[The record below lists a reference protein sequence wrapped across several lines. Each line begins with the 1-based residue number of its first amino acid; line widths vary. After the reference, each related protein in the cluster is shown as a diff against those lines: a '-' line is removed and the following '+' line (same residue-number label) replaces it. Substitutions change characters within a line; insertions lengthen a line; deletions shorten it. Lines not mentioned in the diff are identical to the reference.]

1 MVAAYTEL
9 NPRKFSEIAPM
20 IERIA
25 HFCIGRRK
33 LVVGLLLACTLILSW
48 FAMHIQVRTVFEDM
62 LPSKHEYVKTHEKF
76 KSTFGGSNMVT
87 IMLEVDKGDIFQQ
100 SVLEKVR
107 DLTLGMREVSAVN
120 QFQITSLA
128 SKKLKEVHAS
138 TSGIESVPL
147 MWPDVPQTAE
157 KMAELKSSVL
167 RNPLVYGPY
176 VSKDLQATLITVDFI
191 DEKVDYATVFQEI
204 NAQIAKVDDGSVK
217 IRVVGDPILFGWVSH
232 YLPETVHLVIYALG
246 VTLAMLF
253 VLLRTWRGVV
263 LPLLAG
269 LVSAIWALGICQ
281 ILGINFEPLVIVV
294 AMLITSRAVSHS
306 VQIVNRFD
314 DELEVQPKAHNEE
327 LSRIAAR
334 VALAD
339 LFRPGMLGVIADAA
353 CMAVVALSPI
363 PMLQKLT
370 VLSVVWVSTLTV
382 SAVILTPVLLS
393 YIRKPRGFAHSL
405 NLQPVLRKV
414 LDFAVGITL
423 SRARYAV
430 LSVSLL
436 VIVCAG
442 IYSLNLKIGD
452 ANPGSPILWPHAKY
466 NQDSGAI
473 NSRFEG
479 VDRMFVVI
487 GEDSRPGVVK
497 SNDVLQSMDRFQR
510 FMEVQPEIGGSLS
523 IADVIPQVNAS
534 LHEGNPHYLEMSDNA
549 AINGSLMAML
559 ESVSEPGDMDRLIDK
574 QSANGSV
581 TLMFRDRQGET
592 IRTAVARIKE
602 FIAANPLKEGS
613 WQLAGGVVGVMAA
626 INEIILSS
634 QIEAIALALLVLAVL
649 CTIVYRSTIAGM
661 LFMVP
666 VIISNMLTFAFMVW
680 KDIGM
685 NINTVP
691 VAALG
696 IGLGV
701 DYAFYIADRVKEEI
715 AIGSSPEHAIRQAL
729 HSAGMGVVVTASVLI
744 LSTLLWWASSL
755 RFQAEMGLLMAIWLS
770 VSAMSALF
778 VMPSLIYVFR
788 PKFIFGAQVVEAKV
802 ALPQAA

>member
-1 MVAAYTEL
+1 
-9 NPRKFSEIAPM
+9 M

-25 HFCIGRRK
+25 HCCVERRK
-33 LVVGLLLACTLILSW
+33 LVAGLLLACTLILSW
-48 FAMHIQVRTVFEDM
+48 FAMHIEVRTVFADM
-62 LPSKHEYVKTHEKF
+62 LPSRHEYVKTHEKF
-76 KSTFGGSNMVT
+76 KDTFGGSNIVT
-87 IMLEVDKGDIFQQ
+87 IMLEVDHGDIFQPA
-100 SVLEKVR
+100 VLAKVR
-107 DLTLGMREVSAVN
+107 DLTLDLREVSAVN

-147 MWPDVPQTAE
+147 MWPEVPRSAAQ
-157 KMAELKSSVL
+157 MAELKSAVL

-176 VSKDLQATLITVDFI
+176 VSKDLQSTLITVDFI
-191 DEKVDYATVFQEI
+191 DQKVDYATVFKEI
-204 NAQIAKVDDGSVK
+204 NALIAKVDDGSVK
-217 IRVVGDPILFGWVSH
+217 IRVVGDPILFGWVNH
-232 YLPETVHLVIYALG
+232 YLPETLNLVFYALG

-253 VLLRTWRGVV
+253 LLLRTWRGVL

-269 LVSAIWALGICQ
+269 LVSALWALGICR
-281 ILGINFEPLVIVV
+281 ILGIHFEPLVIVV

-314 DELEVQPKAHNEE
+314 DELERQPHLEGEA
-327 LSRIAAR
+327 LSRLAAR

-393 YIRKPRGFAHSL
+393 WIRKPRGHAHPF
-405 NLQPVLRKV
+405 NLQPVLRKL
-414 LDFAVGITL
+414 LDVAVAITL

-430 LSVSLL
+430 LGVSLL
-436 VIVCAG
+436 VVAG
-442 IYSLNLKIGD
+442 AGLYALDLKIGD
-452 ANPGSPILWPHAKY
+452 ANPGSPILWPEAKY
-466 NQDSGAI
+466 NQDSKAI
-473 NSRFEG
+473 NARFEG

-487 GEDSRPGVVK
+487 GGDDTPGLVK
-497 SNDVLQSMDRFQR
+497 SNEVLQSMDRFQR
-510 FMEVQPEIGGSLS
+510 FMEVQPEIGGSVS
-523 IADVIPQVNAS
+523 IADVIPQINAS
-534 LHEGNPHYLEMSDNA
+534 LHEGNPHYQEMSDNA

-559 ESVSEPGDMDRLIDK
+559 ESVSEPGDMDRFVDK
-574 QSANGSV
+574 ASANGAV

-602 FIAANPLKEGS
+602 FIAANPLKEGQ
-613 WQLAGGVVGVMAA
+613 WQLAGGAVGVMAA

-649 CTIVYRSTIAGM
+649 CTIVYRSAIAGM
-661 LFMVP
+661 VFMVP
-666 VIISNMLTFAFMVW
+666 VIISNVLTFAFMVW
-680 KDIGM
+680 KGIGM

-715 AIGSSPEHAIRQAL
+715 AAGSTPERAIGEAL

-744 LSTLLWWASSL
+744 LSTLLWWISSL

-770 VSAMSALF
+770 VSAMSALC

-788 PKFIFGAQVVEAKV
+788 PKFIFGEPQGKAGAQLAEA
-802 ALPQAA
+802 A

>member
-1 MVAAYTEL
+1 
-9 NPRKFSEIAPM
+9 M

-25 HFCIGRRK
+25 ELCIRRRAWVAGV
-33 LVVGLLLACTLILSW
+33 LFSLTLILSW
-48 FAMHIQVRTVFEDM
+48 FALHIEVRTVFEDM
-62 LPSKHEYVKTHEKF
+62 LPSRHEYVQTHEKF
-76 KSTFGGSNMVT
+76 KDTFGGSNMVT
-87 IMLEVDKGDIFQQ
+87 IMFEVEQGDIFQTA
-100 SVLEKVR
+100 VLDKVR
-107 DLTLGMREVSAVN
+107 AVTLGLREVSAVN
-120 QFQITSLA
+120 QYQITSLA
-128 SKKLKEVHAS
+128 SKKLKEVRAS
-138 TSGIESVPL
+138 TAGIESRPL
-147 MWPDVPQTAE
+147 MWPDLPADAAAMT
-157 KMAELKSSVL
+157 ELKQAVL
-167 RNPLVYGPY
+167 RNPMVYGPY

-191 DEKVDYATVFQEI
+191 DQQVDYGKVFHEVRQL
-204 NAQIAKVDDGSVK
+204 IAKVDDGSVK
-217 IRVVGDPILFGWVSH
+217 IRVVGDPILYGWVNH
-232 YLPETVHLVIYALG
+232 YLPETIQLVLAALA

-253 VLLRTWRGVV
+253 VLLRTWRGVS

-269 LVSAIWALGICQ
+269 AVSAIWALGICRL
-281 ILGINFEPLVIVV
+281 LGIHFEPLVIVV

-314 DELEVQPKAHNEE
+314 DEIE
-327 LSRIAAR
+327 LLPPASDTSRIAAR

-393 YIRKPRGFAHSL
+393 FIRKPHGMAHPL
-405 NLQPVLRKV
+405 NCLPVLRKV
-414 LDFAVGITL
+414 LDLAVAVSL

-430 LSVSLL
+430 LGVSLL
-436 VIVCAG
+436 VVVGAG
-442 IYSLNLKIGD
+442 LYSLNLKIGD
-452 ANPGSPILWPHAKY
+452 ANPGSPILWPQAQY
-466 NQDSGAI
+466 NQDSAAI
-473 NSRFEG
+473 NARFEG
-479 VDRMFVVI
+479 VDRMFVVL
-487 GEDSRPGVVK
+487 GDDSRPDLVK
-497 SNDVLQSMDRFQR
+497 GNEALQAMNSFQR
-510 FMEVQPEIGGSLS
+510 FIEAQPEVGGSAS
-523 IADVIPQVNAS
+523 IADVLPQVNSS
-534 LHEGNPHYLEMSDNA
+534 LREGNPRYLELGDSGSL
-549 AINGSLMAML
+549 NGSLMAML
-559 ESVSEPGDMDRLIDK
+559 DSVSEPGDISRFADDK
-574 QSANGSV
+574 YANGAV

-602 FIAANPLKEGS
+602 FIATHPLSEGQ
-613 WQLAGGVVGVMAA
+613 WHLAGGLIGVMAA
-626 INEIILSS
+626 VNEIILSS

-649 CTIVYRSTIAGM
+649 CTLVYRSTTAGM

-666 VIISNMLTFAFMVW
+666 VIISNMLTFAFMTW
-680 KDIGM
+680 KGIGM

-729 HSAGMGVVVTASVLI
+729 HSAGMGVIVTASVLI

-770 VSAMSALF
+770 VSAFSALF
-778 VMPSLIYVFR
+778 VMPSLIYVCR
-788 PKFIFGAQVVEAKV
+788 PRFIFGDR
-802 ALPQAA
+802 PQAAAASTQPTSFQLA

>member
-1 MVAAYTEL
+1 
-9 NPRKFSEIAPM
+9 M

-76 KSTFGGSNMVT
+76 KDTFGGSNMVT

-157 KMAELKSSVL
+157 KMAELKAAVL

-191 DEKVDYATVFQEI
+191 DQKVDYATVLKEI
-204 NAQIAKVDDGSVK
+204 NALIAKVNDGSVK
-217 IRVVGDPILFGWVSH
+217 IRVVGDPILFGWVNH
-232 YLPETVHLVIYALG
+232 YLSETLQLVFYALG

-253 VLLRTWRGVV
+253 VLLRTWRGVM

-314 DELEVQPKAHNEE
+314 DELEAQPQVDGEE

-393 YIRKPRGFAHSL
+393 YIRKPRGFAHPL

-430 LSVSLL
+430 LGVSLL
-436 VIVCAG
+436 VIVGAG
-442 IYSLNLKIGD
+442 IYALNLKIGD

-487 GEDSRPGVVK
+487 GDDNRPGVVK
-497 SNDVLQSMDRFQR
+497 SNEVLQSMDRFQR
-510 FMEVQPEIGGSLS
+510 FMEVQPEIGGSQS

-534 LHEGNPHYLEMSDNA
+534 LHEGNPHYQEMSDNA

-559 ESVSEPGDMDRLIDK
+559 ESVSEPGDMDRFVDK

-613 WQLAGGVVGVMAA
+613 WQLAGGAVGVMAA

-680 KDIGM
+680 KGIGM

-715 AIGSSPEHAIRQAL
+715 ANGSTPEHAIRQAL
-729 HSAGMGVVVTASVLI
+729 HSAGMGVIVTASVLI
-744 LSTLLWWASSL
+744 LSTLLWWLSSL

-788 PKFIFGAQVVEAKV
+788 PKFIFGAQESEARV
-802 ALPQAA
+802 SLQQAA

>member
-1 MVAAYTEL
+1 
-9 NPRKFSEIAPM
+9 M

-25 HFCIGRRK
+25 HFCIRRRR
-33 LVVGLLLACTLILSW
+33 LVAGLLLACTLVLSW
-48 FAMHIQVRTVFEDM
+48 FALHIQVRTVFEDM

-76 KSTFGGSNMVT
+76 KDTFGGSNMVT

-100 SVLEKVR
+100 PVLEKVR

-138 TSGIESVPL
+138 TSGIESAPL

-157 KMAELKSSVL
+157 QMAELKSMVL

-176 VSKDLQATLITVDFI
+176 VARDLQATLITVDFI
-191 DEKVDYATVFQEI
+191 DQKVDYATVFREI
-204 NAQIAKVDDGSVK
+204 NALIAKADDGSVK
-217 IRVVGDPILFGWVSH
+217 IRVVGDPILFGWVNH
-232 YLPETVHLVIYALG
+232 YLPETLQLVFYALA
-246 VTLAMLF
+246 VTLVMLF
-253 VLLRTWRGVV
+253 VLLRTWRGVA

-269 LVSAIWALGICQ
+269 LVSAIWALGICR

-314 DELEVQPKAHNEE
+314 DELEAQPE
-327 LSRIAAR
+327 LDGEGLSLVAAR

-363 PMLQKLT
+363 PLLQKLT

-393 YIRKPRGFAHSL
+393 WIRRPRGHAHPV

-414 LDFAVGITL
+414 LDFAIGLTL
-423 SRARYAV
+423 SRARYLV
-430 LSVSLL
+430 LGVSLA
-436 VIVCAG
+436 VVVGAG
-442 IYSLNLKIGD
+442 IYALDLRIGD
-452 ANPGSPILWPHAKY
+452 ANPGSPILWPQAKY
-466 NQDSGAI
+466 NQDSAAI

-479 VDRMFVVI
+479 VDRLFVVI
-487 GEDSRPGVVK
+487 GDDGKPGVVK
-497 SNDVLQSMDRFQR
+497 SNAVLQSMDRFQR

-523 IADVIPQVNAS
+523 VADVIPQVNAT
-534 LHEGNPHYLEMSDNA
+534 LHEGNPHYRELSDNA
-549 AINGSLMAML
+549 MINGSLMAML
-559 ESVSEPGDMDRLIDK
+559 ESVSEPGDMDRFVDK
-574 QSANGSV
+574 QATNASV

-602 FIAANPLKEGS
+602 FIAANPLQQGH

-649 CTIVYRSTIAGM
+649 CTVVYRSTIAGM

-680 KDIGM
+680 KGIGM

-701 DYAFYIADRVKEEI
+701 DYAFYIADRIKEEI

-729 HSAGMGVVVTASVLI
+729 HSAGMGVIVTASVLI

-770 VSAMSALF
+770 VSAMCALF

-788 PKFIFGAQVVEAKV
+788 PRFIFGAQGGESRA